1 MEDLWQEKQRV
12 QCPGAGYTG
21 QGQQLCN
28 LPKCQK
34 MGYQSDNANSIMS
47 EGILEVSWA
56 QAGYLFARYKG
67 MQR

>member
-1 MEDLWQEKQRV
+1 
-12 QCPGAGYTG
+12 
-21 QGQQLCN
+21 
-28 LPKCQK
+28 

-67 MQR
+67 M